1 MLGSS
6 LRAHCVEKRGLGL
19 TGRTIGILALL
30 LFAAPALSGFASA
43 GEASTLCDET
53 ALAGIPPRA
62 PDAMTG
68 SEFASRIDAMSEDDR
83 EQAMETELLAGNM
96 PAFLMRLAP
105 VTLGGTSRDGRSVQ
119 VTVCVFPDYLAIGSD
134 RDFVYVPMRLA
145 TALTVASRYGF
156 AIPTV
161 RMVDAIYAQ
170 SAVHLVPQP
179 LPAGDRMRSTAYY
192 LHHSEL
198 IDGQRNALGAATGVL
213 TAGHKKDLVITN
225 RLRRFPDRV
234 AIYGWHRSDRDPI
247 QPLSTVH
254 GARYADYS
262 HGVRLVSDV
271 VYVDGEA
278 RSMAEVLADPQ
289 LASVVSEDGPI
300 PELARFVAGL
310 QAPFAGVGLAS
321 R

>member
-1 MLGSS
+1 
-6 LRAHCVEKRGLGL
+6 L
-19 TGRTIGILALL
+19 TGRTIRVLALL
-30 LFAAPALSGFASA
+30 LLAAPALSSVASA
-43 GEASTLCDET
+43 GEAPTPCDET
-53 ALAGIPPRA
+53 ALAGIPARPA
-62 PDAMTG
+62 DAMTG
-68 SEFASRIDAMSEDDR
+68 SEFASRVETLSEDDR
-83 EQAMETELLAGNM
+83 EQAIETELLSGNM
-96 PAFLMRLAP
+96 PAFLTRLAP
-105 VTLGGTSRDGRSVQ
+105 VTLRGTSREGRSVR
-119 VTVCVFPDYLAIGSD
+119 VMLCVFPDYLAIGSD
-134 RDFVYVPMRLA
+134 RDFVYAPMRLA

-156 AIPTV
+156 TIPTV

-170 SAVHLVPQP
+170 SAVHLAPQP
-179 LPAGDRMRSTAYY
+179 LPAGERMRSIAYY
-192 LHHSEL
+192 RHHSEL
-198 IDGQRNALGAATGVL
+198 IEGQRNALGAQMGLL

-234 AIYGWHRSDRDPI
+234 AIYGWHRSERDPI

-262 HGVRLVSDV
+262 HGVRLVSAV

-310 QAPFAGVGLAS
+310 QAPFAGAGLAS

>member
-1 MLGSS
+1 M
-6 LRAHCVEKRGLGL
+6 
-19 TGRTIGILALL
+19 TDRTIRLLALL
-30 LFAAPALSGFASA
+30 LFAAPALFGVASA
-43 GEASTLCDET
+43 GQASTHCDET
-53 ALAGIPPRA
+53 ALAGIPPR
-62 PDAMTG
+62 PSGAMTG
-68 SEFASRIDAMSEDDR
+68 SEFASQVATMSEDDR
-83 EQAMETELLAGNM
+83 ERTIETELLAGNM

-105 VTLGGTSRDGRSVQ
+105 VTLRGTLRDGRSVR

-134 RDFVYVPMRLA
+134 RDFVYTPMRLA

-156 AIPTV
+156 AIPTA

-179 LPAGDRMRSTAYY
+179 LPAGERMRSIAYY
-192 LHHSEL
+192 RHHSEL
-198 IDGQRNALGAATGVL
+198 IQGQRNALGAETGLL

-234 AIYGWHRSDRDPI
+234 AIYGWHRSERDPI

-271 VYVDGEA
+271 VYVDGEP

-289 LASVVSEDGPI
+289 LASVVSEDGPM
-300 PELARFVAGL
+300 PELARFVTGL